1 MKPAGR
7 DVIAFNDDLFS
18 QLRKKSGI
26 NDDFVN
32 SGWSFDSLESSG
44 AKGGCLLAFVG
55 SEFVVKELS
64 TSDHHS
70 LLAISSS
77 YFEHVSSGET
87 LLSGILLHFEDTA
100 TSRKFV
106 VMRNVVGS
114 GPFLAMYDLKGCNDD
129 KTLQLFGSK
138 IQAASSFISN
148 VGWICGYPGSQDW
161 YAYSAGKYA
170 AARAELVVTES
181 QREEVVRKIRRDTSW
196 LARHALMDYSLM
208 VGVKILPA
216 GSTPAAS
223 FGQTPLARRCSDGS
237 MLVLSIGIIDFL
249 QQWNMKKIC
258 ARAIKCL
265 ECNKAT
271 IPPAAYARRFNDH
284 FEDRFVSV
292 KEAEDRT
299 SFGKAHQLEMADALC
314 ERIDSD
320 KVSQAVARCSSPSEA
335 LYEDGA
341 LLDRVLEAPTVVG
354 AQACLAR

>member
-7 DVIAFNDDLFS
+7 DVIAFNDDLFG
-18 QLRKKSGI
+18 QLRKISGI
-26 NDDFVN
+26 ADDFVD

-55 SEFVVKELS
+55 SDFVVKELS
-64 TSDHHS
+64 ASDHDS
-70 LLAISSS
+70 LLNITCD
-77 YFEHVSSGET
+77 YFAHVCGGDT
-87 LLSGILLHFEDTA
+87 LLSAILLHFEDVA
-100 TSRKFV
+100 TSRKFA

-138 IQAASSFISN
+138 IQSASTFISN

-170 AARAELVVTES
+170 AARAELVVTET
-181 QREEVVRKIRRDTSW
+181 QREEVVRKIRRDTTW
-196 LARHALMDYSLM
+196 LAKHALMDYSLV
-208 VGVKILPA
+208 VGVKTLPA
-216 GSTPAAS
+216 GSIPQATL
-223 FGQTPLARRCSDGS
+223 GQTPLARRCSDGS
-237 MLVLSIGIIDFL
+237 VLVLCIGIIDFL
-249 QQWNMKKIC
+249 QRWNLKKIC

-271 IPPAAYARRFNDH
+271 IPPAAYARRFTDH

-299 SFGKAHQLEMADALC
+299 CFGKAQQLEMADTMTDQVDT
-314 ERIDSD
+314 DS
-320 KVSQAVARCSSPSEA
+320 VAHEIKHCSSPSEA
-335 LYEDGA
+335 LQEDGA
-341 LLDRVLEAPTVVG
+341 LLERMPEARAIG
-354 AQACLAR
+354 AQS

>member
-7 DVIAFNDDLFS
+7 DVVAFNDDLFS

-26 NDDFVN
+26 ADDFVD
-32 SGWSFDSLESSG
+32 SGWTFDNLESSG

-55 SEFVVKELS
+55 SDFVVKELS
-64 TSDHHS
+64 ASDHDS
-70 LLAISSS
+70 LLKITGS
-77 YFEHVSSGET
+77 YFEHVCNGNT
-87 LLSGILLHFEDTA
+87 LLSGLLLHFEDLA

-138 IQAASSFISN
+138 IQSASTFISN

-161 YAYSAGKYA
+161 YAYSAGKFA
-170 AARAELVVTES
+170 AAKAELVVTES
-181 QREEVVRKIRRDTSW
+181 QREEVVRKIRHDTAW
-196 LARHALMDYSLM
+196 LSRNALMDYSLV
-208 VGVKILPA
+208 VGVKTLPA
-216 GSTPAAS
+216 GSTPEPI

-237 MLVLSIGIIDFL
+237 LIVLYVGIIDFL
-249 QQWNMKKIC
+249 QQWNFKKMC

-271 IPPAAYARRFNDH
+271 IPPAAYARRFTNH
-284 FEDRFVSV
+284 FEDRFISV

-299 SFGKAHQLEMADALC
+299 CFSKVHQLEMVDAPINGM
-314 ERIDSD
+314 ETIQ
-320 KVSQAVARCSSPSEA
+320 VPQALAARASPSEA
-335 LYEDGA
+335 LHEDGA
-341 LLDRVLEAPTVVG
+341 LLERELCAQVIG
-354 AQACLAR
+354 ARI